1 MEMDLRRM
9 DSERHFCRDPE
20 LHDIGGKVTPQPK
33 VVAGGVAGA
42 LTIVLVWVAGQ
53 FGLDVP
59 PEVAS
64 AFTVLVSFAAGY
76 LKAE

>member
-1 MEMDLRRM
+1 M
-9 DSERHFCRDPE
+9 
-20 LHDIGGKVTPQPK
+20 TPQPK

-53 FGLDVP
+53 FGVDVP

-76 LKAE
+76 FKAE